1 MKCPKCNTEN
11 PSESKYCKECATQL
25 PASEEISAPTKT
37 IETAREE
44 LTTGSTFAGRY
55 QIIEELGKGGMG
67 KVYKA
72 QDTEIKDK
80 VALKLLK
87 PEITTDK
94 ETIERFRNELKFA
107 RKIVHKNVGRMYDIG
122 REKGN
127 YYITM
132 EYVPGQDLKGLIKQ
146 TGQLAVGTTMSIAK
160 QVCEGLVE
168 AHKLGLVHRDLK
180 PSNIMIDQEGSARI
194 MDFGIARSVKGKGV
208 TGAGVIIGTPE
219 YMSPE
224 QVEGKEADQRSDIYS
239 LGVILY
245 EMVTGRV
252 PFEGDTPLSIAVKH
266 KTEAPQDPRELN
278 TQIPDDLGLL
288 VQKCLEKDKEKR
300 HQSAGEV
307 RSELERIE
315 KGLPATEKVIPP
327 KRKPLTTREITVTF
341 GVKKL
346 FIPALLILAV
356 IVAGII
362 IWRFV
367 LKKEAV
373 LLPSEKQTLA
383 VVSFENMTG
392 DNTYD
397 HLRKIIPNLLI
408 TSLEQSGYFQVATWE
423 RMHDLIA
430 QMGKEDVEFINR
442 DLGFELCRLEGID
455 TIVLGSFGKAGD
467 MFATDVKIL
476 DVESKKLLKSASSR
490 GEGEGSILKTQIDEL
505 SKEISR
511 GIGLTE
517 RKIETAQTK
526 ISEVATS
533 SMEAYDYY
541 LKGRRADEKLYYD
554 EARQYYEKAV
564 ELDPEFAS
572 AYLGLAFA
580 NWSLG
585 NTKARKDA
593 IDKAMLLAEKASK
606 KERLYIEAFNY
617 LIIDINP
624 EKGKQYLQQL
634 IKEFPQEKR
643 VHVWQGAY
651 YDSYGLYDQAL
662 EEYNKALD
670 LDPNYPDAL
679 NLIAYTYM
687 RMENFEK
694 ALEYFEKYASFM
706 PEDPNPLDSIGE
718 LYLQMG
724 RLEDSIAKY
733 KEALEIKPDFVSQ
746 LPLAYIFALK
756 EDYAETIRW
765 IDQYIEKTPSTGIK
779 AHGYLWK
786 GFYHYWLGILDHS
799 VENIRKAIILA
810 DSVDNIESK
819 GRANWLLG
827 WIHYDRGKLK
837 TSRQHIQISF
847 DLFVKNWPVYKADYS
862 VEYNFIMGLIDLK
875 ANRVDSAKSRFKE
888 IESLLTE
895 VQPWTKDLVAYD
907 YLAAEILLAE
917 GFLEKAIAAC
927 KKLIPKKLPSWSDRM
942 DSIVFNMPFM
952 KDTLARAY
960 QKKGALD
967 KAIGEYER
975 LVAFDPES
983 KERRLIHPKYH
994 YRLAKLY
1001 EQKGWPGK
1009 AIEHYEKFLDLWKD
1023 ADPGIPEVAD
1033 AKKRLSA
1040 LQSLS

>member
-1 MKCPKCNTEN
+1 MKCPKCNTDN
-11 PSESKYCKECATQL
+11 PDTLKFCGECGTQL
-25 PASEEISAPTKT
+25 IAKEEISAPTET
-37 IETAREE
+37 LETAKEE

-107 RKIVHKNVGRMYDIG
+107 RKIVHKNVGRMYDLG

-146 TGQLAVGTTMSIAK
+146 TGQLAVGTTISIAK

-194 MDFGIARSVKGKGV
+194 MDFGIARSLKGKGV

-266 KTEAPQDPRELN
+266 KTEVPQDPRELN
-278 TQIPDDLGLL
+278 SQIPDDLGLL

-300 HQSAGEV
+300 YQSAGEV

-315 KGLPATEKVIPP
+315 KGLPATEKIIPP

-367 LKKEAV
+367 LKKGAV

-383 VVSFENMTG
+383 VISFENMTG
-392 DNTYD
+392 DSTFD

-408 TSLEQSGYFQVATWE
+408 TSLEQSGYFQVTTWE
-423 RMHDLIA
+423 RMHDLMA
-430 QMGKEDVEFINR
+430 QMGKEDVEFIDRN
-442 DLGFELCRLEGID
+442 LGFELCRLEGID

-467 MFATDVKIL
+467 MFATDVKVL
-476 DVESKKLLKSASSR
+476 DVESKKLLNSASSR

-511 GIGLTE
+511 GIGLSE
-517 RKIETAQTK
+517 RKVETAQTK

-541 LKGRRADEKLYYD
+541 LKGKREEEKLFYD

-564 ELDPEFAS
+564 ELDPEFVS
-572 AYLGLAFA
+572 AYLRLALV
-580 NWSLG
+580 NVSLG
-585 NTKARKDA
+585 DTKARNEA
-593 IDKAMLLAEKASK
+593 HDKAMLLAEKASK

-617 LIIDINP
+617 FFIDIKP
-624 EKGKQYLQQL
+624 EKAKQRLQQL
-634 IKEFPQEKR
+634 VKEFPQEKR
-643 VHVWQGAY
+643 AHLWQAFL
-651 YDSYGLYDQAL
+651 YDNYGLYDQAL
-662 EEYNKALD
+662 EEYNKALE
-670 LDPNYPDAL
+670 LDPDYPDAL
-679 NLIAYTYM
+679 NMMAYTYM
-687 RMENFEK
+687 RMENYER
-694 ALEYFEKYASFM
+694 ALEYFEKYASQM

-718 LYLQMG
+718 LYLHMG

-733 KEALEIKPDFVSQ
+733 KEALEIKPDFGSQ

-765 IDQYIEKTPSTGIK
+765 IDQYITTAPSTGIK
-779 AHGYLWK
+779 TDGYIWK
-786 GFYHYWLGILDHS
+786 GFYHYWLGSLDDS
-799 VENIRKAIILA
+799 VENIRKAITLA
-810 DSVDNIESK
+810 DSVDNVERN

-827 WIHYDRGKLK
+827 WIHYDRGELEN
-837 TSRQHIQISF
+837 SRQHIQIWY
-847 DLFVKNWPVYKADYS
+847 DLFVENWPAYKADSS

-875 ANRVDSAKSRFKE
+875 ADRVDSAKSRFKE
-888 IESLLTE
+888 IESLMTE
-895 VQPWTKDLVAYD
+895 VQPWTKDLVAFD
-907 YLAAEILLAE
+907 YLAAEIFLVE
-917 GFLEKAIAAC
+917 GSLEKAIVVC
-927 KKLIPKKLPSWSDRM
+927 KKFMPKKIPNWVDRM
-942 DSIVFNMPFM
+942 DGIIFNMPFM

-960 QKKGALD
+960 QKKGDLD
-967 KAIGEYER
+967 NAIGEYER
-975 LVAFDPES
+975 LVAFDQES

-1009 AIEHYEKFLDLWKD
+1009 AIEHYKKFLHLWKD
-1023 ADPGIPEVAD
+1023 ADPGLAEVDD

-1040 LQSLS
+1040 LQGLS